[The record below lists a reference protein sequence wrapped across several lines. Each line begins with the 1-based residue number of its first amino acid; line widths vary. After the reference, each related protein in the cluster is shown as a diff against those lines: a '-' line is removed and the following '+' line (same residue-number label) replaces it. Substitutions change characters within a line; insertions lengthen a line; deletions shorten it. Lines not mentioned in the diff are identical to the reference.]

1 MSNNTEGQWISVSE
15 MALRRHVT
23 TQTIYNRIKKGV
35 YKTQEFKRGSM
46 NGVLVFDEIANV
58 KQE

>member
-1 MSNNTEGQWISVSE
+1 
-15 MALRRHVT
+15 MALRRNVT